1 MSVAIIINPK
11 SGPGGPEKGR
21 QRAELAASILARAG
35 ESGDILVTTDRG
47 HARDLS
53 AAAVTRGARL
63 VVAWG
68 GDGTINEVAS
78 SLVYGPAALGIVPS
92 GSGNSLARELG
103 VSARPERAVLDAMA
117 ASPRAI
123 DAGEID
129 GHLFFSVAGIGFDEH
144 IATCFEHDT
153 SGRRG
158 FATYARIAICELLG
172 YRPQSYRV
180 GDRALTRAMIVTIA
194 NTSQFGNG
202 ARIAPHAKVDDGWLD
217 LVTFEERSRVAT
229 VVAVPRLFV
238 GGLDRVAGVTMT
250 KVERVTIE
258 GDRPIH
264 FHADGEPKEGGTRI
278 DVRVLPSALRVA
290 VR

>member
-11 SGPGGPEKGR
+11 SGPSGPEKGR
-21 QRAELAASILARAG
+21 QRAELAAAILARAG
-35 ESGDILVTTDRG
+35 ESGDVLVTTGRG

-53 AAAVTRGARL
+53 AAAVKRGARL

-78 SLVYGPAALGIVPS
+78 SLVYGPVALGIVRS

-103 VSARPERAVLDAMA
+103 VSARPARALLDAMA
-117 ASPRAI
+117 ASPRTI

-129 GHLFFSVAGIGFDEH
+129 GHLFFCVAGIGFDEH

-158 FATYARIAICELLG
+158 FGTYVRIALRDLLG
-172 YRPQSYRV
+172 YQPQPCKV
-180 GDRALTRAMIVTIA
+180 GDRVLTRAMLVTIA
-194 NTSQFGNG
+194 NAAQFGNG
-202 ARIAPHAKVDDGWLD
+202 ARIAPRARLDDGLLD
-217 LVTFEERSRVAT
+217 LVTFDECSRMAT
-229 VVAVPRLFV
+229 LLAVPRLFL

-258 GDRPIH
+258 GDRRIR
-264 FHADGEPKEGGTRI
+264 FHVDGEPKEGGTRI
-278 DVRVLPSALRVA
+278 DVRVLPAALRVA